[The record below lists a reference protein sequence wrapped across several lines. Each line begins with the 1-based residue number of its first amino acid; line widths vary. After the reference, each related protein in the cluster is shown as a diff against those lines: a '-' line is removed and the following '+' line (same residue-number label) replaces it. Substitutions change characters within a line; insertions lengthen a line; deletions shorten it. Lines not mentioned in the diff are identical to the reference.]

1 MSRVISQ
8 DLQATGVAQ
17 VIVVLKSAP
26 AAPPAGAAAAARRT
40 PELQTPFNL
49 QRHFRTS
56 ELSQDSALAMSS
68 LTASNAAAPPVRYYP
83 NLGVALGTVDRAGLA
98 ALRSSPAVASVQ
110 GAPKFSLIAPERK
123 QDTKL
128 TVNETWGLRTLKAPQ
143 LWAKGFTGEGI
154 LIGHLDTGVDAK
166 HPALKNAVAA
176 FAEFDM
182 LGFEMSPA
190 PAARDS
196 GDHGTHT
203 AATIAGRPVQGRHVG
218 MAPGAML
225 ASALVIEGGNAV
237 ARVLGGMDWA
247 VGQRVRI
254 LSMSLGFRGWWEDF
268 IPISRIL
275 RRRQVLPIFAVGNEG
290 PGTSR
295 SPGNYSQAL
304 SVGAI
309 ERDKTVADFSS
320 SQEFTRSRDRI
331 VPDLVGPGV
340 AVTSAR
346 PGGGWQ
352 EMDGTSMATPH
363 IAGLAAL
370 LMQARPKA
378 TIFRVER
385 AIFESCVRSASMP
398 ADRANRGLPDGLKA
412 LELLLK

>member
-17 VIVVLKSAP
+17 VIVVLK
-26 AAPPAGAAAAARRT
+26 AAPPVAAGAAAAAR
-40 PELQTPFNL
+40 PALQAPANL

-56 ELSQDSALAMSS
+56 ELSQDSALAASS
-68 LTASNAAAPPVRYYP
+68 LTAATAAPPPVRYYP

-98 ALRSSPAVASVQ
+98 SLRSDPAVASVQ
-110 GAPKFSLIAPERK
+110 GAPKFSLIAPERV

-128 TVNETWGLRTLKAPQ
+128 TVNETWGLRALKAPQ
-143 LWAKGFTGEGI
+143 LWDRGFTGQGV
-154 LIGHLDTGVDAK
+154 LVGHLDTGVDAK
-166 HPALKNAVAA
+166 HPALKGAVAS

-182 LGFEMSPA
+182 LGFEMTPA
-190 PAARDS
+190 PTAHDS

-203 AATIAGRPVQGRHVG
+203 AGTILGRPVQGRHVG
-218 MAPGAML
+218 MAPDAML

-268 IPISRIL
+268 IPITRIL
-275 RRRQVLPIFAVGNEG
+275 RRRQILPVFAVGNEG

-304 SVGAI
+304 SVGAM
-309 ERDKTVADFSS
+309 EQNTSVADFSS
-320 SQEFTRSRDRI
+320 SQEFQRSRDPV

-378 TIFRVER
+378 TIARVER
-385 AIFESCVRSASMP
+385 AIFESCQMSPSMTP
-398 ADRANRGLPDGLKA
+398 DRANRGMPDGLRA
-412 LELLLK
+412 LQLLVP

>member
-1 MSRVISQ
+1 
-8 DLQATGVAQ
+8 
-17 VIVVLKSAP
+17 
-26 AAPPAGAAAAARRT
+26 
-40 PELQTPFNL
+40 
-49 QRHFRTS
+49 
-56 ELSQDSALAMSS
+56 
-68 LTASNAAAPPVRYYP
+68 
-83 NLGVALGTVDRAGLA
+83 
-98 ALRSSPAVASVQ
+98 
-110 GAPKFSLIAPERK
+110 
-123 QDTKL
+123 
-128 TVNETWGLRTLKAPQ
+128 
-143 LWAKGFTGEGI
+143 
-154 LIGHLDTGVDAK
+154 
-166 HPALKNAVAA
+166 
-176 FAEFDM
+176 M

-378 TIFRVER
+378 TIARVER
-385 AIFESCVRSASMP
+385 AIFESCVRSAVDAARSGQPGAAGRPEGAGAPPEVGGPGRRRVASTMSKIDPELTRQLDEVGADDSPIQAVVYLESGETMSPDEVTATAQRIIDSASTKAATSPGRVNVLRNLGVVTLEGP
-398 ADRANRGLPDGLKA
+398 ASFVRSLIEEPGVASAVANVQPSADAGMEISKEAEPSPTDEGA
-412 LELLLK
+412 AT